1 MSSALKPRRKLARL
15 RALIPMR
22 DRVRFRVNLPGGVLG
37 ELTLLWMT
45 GGRWRRRAEATMPE
59 WNAWVIGPFV
69 LGWRL
74 MW

>member
-1 MSSALKPRRKLARL
+1 
-15 RALIPMR
+15 
-22 DRVRFRVNLPGGVLG
+22 VNLPGGVLG

-59 WNAWVIGPFV
+59 WNAWIIGPFV